1 MMVGRDIFALAYKLE
16 WHSNSRSNTVYV
28 GSAQLDWSLRCGA
41 LSEFSEAP
49 IGLDNFQGMTRVASH
64 ESTTSG
70 SLQRARS
77 TAVRVEKLR
86 KSYGGQVAL
95 DDLSLDI
102 APGSFQAILGP
113 SGSGKTSL
121 LMSVAGFLTPDSG
134 RVLVNGRDVLPLPP
148 ERRNFGMVFQGYALF
163 PHLTVLDN
171 VAFALRAKGA
181 AKGERDRRA
190 RTAIE
195 LVRLSGMQNRYP
207 RQLSGGQQQ
216 RVALARA
223 IAFEPDL
230 LLLDEPLSALDRALR
245 SDLQTELKDLQRKTG
260 LTCLYVTH
268 DQDEALSMADVVAV
282 MASGQIK
289 QIGKPFDLYE
299 KPSSRFVAS
308 FLGKSNFIELDV
320 IARDGHSVVG
330 RRGASIVRHNGS
342 VAEGR
347 SMLLTLRPEK
357 IALSTAG
364 RELQPDR
371 NRAAGRLR
379 HLSYLGNSI
388 ELVVDTEDLGEL
400 TVRAP
405 AGDIAQIDQG
415 RLMEL
420 SWSAD
425 ATVSIPRD

>member
-1 MMVGRDIFALAYKLE
+1 
-16 WHSNSRSNTVYV
+16 
-28 GSAQLDWSLRCGA
+28 
-41 LSEFSEAP
+41 
-49 IGLDNFQGMTRVASH
+49 MTTVASN
-64 ESTTSG
+64 ERIRPG
-70 SLQRARS
+70 GMQPYRS
-77 TAVRVEKLR
+77 TALRVERLR

-95 DDLSLDI
+95 DDLSLDVT
-102 APGSFQAILGP
+102 PGSFQAILGP

-134 RVLVNGRDVLPLPP
+134 RVLVNGSDVLPLPP

-171 VAFALRAKGA
+171 VAFALRAKGI
-181 AKGERDRRA
+181 AKGERNRRA
-190 RTAIE
+190 RAAIE
-195 LVRLSGMQNRYP
+195 LVRLSGMENRYP

-223 IAFEPDL
+223 ISFEPDL

-282 MASGQIK
+282 MAAGQIK

-299 KPSSRFVAS
+299 RPSSRFVAS
-308 FLGKSNFIELDV
+308 FLGKSNFIELD
-320 IARDGHSVVG
+320 IIERDAGGAVG
-330 RRGASIVRHNGS
+330 RRGASVVRHNGP

-357 IALSTAG
+357 IVVSAQG
-364 RELQPDR
+364 RGQQPAQ
-371 NRAAGRLR
+371 NSASGRLR

-388 ELVVDTEDLGEL
+388 ELVVDTDDLGEL

-405 AGDIAQIDQG
+405 ASDIAQIEEG

-425 ATVSIPRD
+425 ATVALPVD

>member
-1 MMVGRDIFALAYKLE
+1 MM
-16 WHSNSRSNTVYV
+16 T
-28 GSAQLDWSLRCGA
+28 
-41 LSEFSEAP
+41 
-49 IGLDNFQGMTRVASH
+49 VAST
-64 ESTTSG
+64 ERIEPGGVKRS
-70 SLQRARS
+70 RS
-77 TAVRVEKLR
+77 TALRVERLR
-86 KSYGGQVAL
+86 KSYGGQLAL
-95 DDLSLDI
+95 DDLSLDV

-121 LMSVAGFLTPDSG
+121 LMSIAGFLAPDSG

-181 AKGERDRRA
+181 AKGERNRRA

-195 LVRLSGMQNRYP
+195 LVRLSGMEHRYP

-223 IAFEPDL
+223 IAFQPDL

-289 QIGKPFDLYE
+289 QIGRPFDLYE
-299 KPSSRFVAS
+299 RPSSRFVAS
-308 FLGKSNFIELDV
+308 FLGKSNFLDLDV
-320 IARDGHSVVG
+320 IERDARSAVG
-330 RRGASIVRHNGS
+330 RRGRSVVRHNGA

-357 IALSTAG
+357 IELSTPGGAV
-364 RELQPDR
+364 QPDR
-371 NRAAGRLR
+371 NHASGQVR
-379 HLSYLGNSI
+379 HFSYLGNSI
-388 ELVVDTEDLGEL
+388 ELVIDTEDLGEL

-405 AGDIAQIDQG
+405 ASDIARIDEG
-415 RLMEL
+415 KLMEL

-425 ATVSIPRD
+425 ATVAIPVD

>member
-1 MMVGRDIFALAYKLE
+1 MM
-16 WHSNSRSNTVYV
+16 T
-28 GSAQLDWSLRCGA
+28 
-41 LSEFSEAP
+41 
-49 IGLDNFQGMTRVASH
+49 VAST
-64 ESTTSG
+64 ERVEPGGMQQS
-70 SLQRARS
+70 RS
-77 TAVRVEKLR
+77 TALRVERLR
-86 KSYGGQVAL
+86 KSYGALVAL
-95 DDLSLDI
+95 DDLSLDV

-121 LMSVAGFLTPDSG
+121 LMSIAGFLAPDSG

-181 AKGERDRRA
+181 AKGERNRRA

-195 LVRLSGMQNRYP
+195 LVRLSGMEDRYP

-223 IAFEPDL
+223 IAFQPDL

-289 QIGKPFDLYE
+289 QIGRPFDLYE
-299 KPSSRFVAS
+299 RPSSRFVAS
-308 FLGKSNFIELDV
+308 FLGKSNFLDLDV
-320 IARDGHSVVG
+320 IERDARSAFG
-330 RRGASIVRHNGS
+330 RRGRSVVRHNGA

-357 IALSTAG
+357 IELSTQGAALPPG
-364 RELQPDR
+364 R
-371 NRAAGRLR
+371 NRASGRLQ

-388 ELVVDTEDLGEL
+388 EMVIDTEDLGEL

-405 AGDIAQIDQG
+405 ASDIARIDEG
-415 RLMEL
+415 KLMEL

-425 ATVSIPRD
+425 ATVAIPVD